1 VRRGTDDAAPG
12 ITAGT
17 SAADPE
23 APDASAPPPPDE
35 EAPLDRNSRGRFARA
50 VAGIEER
57 FVIPCYSSPRGG
69 GWIAVHGALT
79 LPLLARGR
87 ERYATVRIEG
97 EPVRVTTIG
106 RPGRIRALLG
116 RWFDPPLPRL
126 ENGATRCLWHPTD
139 CMRRS
144 AELRV
149 AEIHAWA
156 APRFRRAGWHIVPNS
171 IRWVGDLDSIP
182 PRAPGRSLGSDMVK
196 VRNGDFQIEETHDD
210 ADWEEFFSTM
220 ARPAAITRFGE
231 EAWIPSRR
239 MTRAF
244 ARAGTLLMLRSG
256 GVRVA
261 GICVVRT
268 GASLWVPVMGVID
281 STASRRDGVGPALY
295 KLTFDWARARGI
307 RTVDMG
313 RTSPHIDDPIAWYKR
328 KWGLRPVPDPLAHRL
343 AVWTDPLAP
352 VLHKAV
358 ARSPVLVE
366 EPDGL
371 AAFAWAG

>member
-1 VRRGTDDAAPG
+1 VRRGTEDVAPG
-12 ITAGT
+12 IGAGP

-23 APDASAPPPPDE
+23 ALRASARPSSDR
-35 EAPLDRNSRGRFARA
+35 AAALDRSSRGRFARA

-69 GWIAVHGALT
+69 AWVAAYGALA

-87 ERYATVRIEG
+87 ERFGTVLFEG

-106 RPGRIRALLG
+106 RPGRIRGLLDH
-116 RWFDPPLPRL
+116 WFDPPFPRL
-126 ENGATRCLWHPTD
+126 ENGAIRCLWRPTD
-139 CMRRS
+139 CKRRP

-149 AEIHAWA
+149 AEIHVWA
-156 APRFRRAGWHIVPNS
+156 APRFRRAGWRIVPNS
-171 IRWVGDLDSIP
+171 IRWVAGLDSVP
-182 PRAPGRSLGSDMVK
+182 PRAPGRSLRSDLAK
-196 VRNGDFQIEETHDD
+196 VRDGRFTIEETHDR
-210 ADWEEFFSTM
+210 ADWEDFFSTM
-220 ARPAAITRFGE
+220 ARPAAIRRFGG

-244 ARAGTLLMLRSG
+244 ARAGTLLMLRAG

-268 GASLWVPVMGVID
+268 GASLWAPVMGVID
-281 STASRRDGVGPALY
+281 PAAARRDGVGAALY

-307 RTVDMG
+307 RTVDLG
-313 RTSPHIDDPIAWYKR
+313 RTSPHVDDPIAWYKR
-328 KWGLRPVPDPLAHRL
+328 KWGFRPAPDPLAHRF
-343 AVWTDPLAP
+343 AVWTDPHAP
-352 VLHKAV
+352 VLHRAV
-358 ARSPVLVE
+358 ARSPVLME

-371 AAFAWAG
+371 APFAGAG